1 MRVKDYIK
9 TNPDLIP
16 AEFESY
22 ISSVL
27 DDLYD
32 IRADNEAT
40 EKYCNKID
48 RISWIVKQ
56 ILIQITEKDPSYG
69 HFYNHFARILNS
81 LHGCKIYDC
90 VDHNIINFYID
101 FCWDDLEEQI
111 TGLSNEG
118 KLSILIKK
126 KADCKKS
133 NFNNDLK
140 NKYIENCEIESC
152 MIRELMA
159 LTNIIPEPSIVDKS
173 LANTSNEEKSELFAR
188 DLCDFIEEKIKGAQY
203 RSNHHAMEIF
213 NCPKVYGGTITFEN
227 KGRTLYLIKILYKYL
242 THTNKQAEAKKWRE
256 EMAQGLCIRTDDIS
270 KSTLRGVNGSE
281 DMRFRKTLH
290 DEFKRRGMS
299 LDEEKN

>member
-111 TGLSNEG
+111 TGLANEG

-173 LANTSNEEKSELFAR
+173 LANTSNEEKSELFTR
-188 DLCDFIEEKIKGAQY
+188 DLCDFIEEKIIASLEKMASPDY
-203 RSNHHAMEIF
+203 R
-213 NCPKVYGGTITFEN
+213 
-227 KGRTLYLIKILYKYL
+227 LKI
-242 THTNKQAEAKKWRE
+242 AEA
-256 EMAQGLCIRTDDIS
+256 AQTVMNN
-270 KSTLRGVNGSE
+270 RGITNL
-281 DMRFRKTLH
+281 FQLLT
-290 DEFKRRGMS
+290 
-299 LDEEKN
+299 EEK

>member
-118 KLSILIKK
+118 KLSIL
-126 KADCKKS
+126 
-133 NFNNDLK
+133 
-140 NKYIENCEIESC
+140 
-152 MIRELMA
+152 
-159 LTNIIPEPSIVDKS
+159 T
-173 LANTSNEEKSELFAR
+173 
-188 DLCDFIEEKIKGAQY
+188 
-203 RSNHHAMEIF
+203 
-213 NCPKVYGGTITFEN
+213 
-227 KGRTLYLIKILYKYL
+227 
-242 THTNKQAEAKKWRE
+242 
-256 EMAQGLCIRTDDIS
+256 
-270 KSTLRGVNGSE
+270 
-281 DMRFRKTLH
+281 
-290 DEFKRRGMS
+290 
-299 LDEEKN
+299 

>member
-69 HFYNHFARILNS
+69 YFYNHFARILNS

-111 TGLSNEG
+111 TGLANEG

-173 LANTSNEEKSELFAR
+173 LANTSNEEKSELFTR
-188 DLCDFIEEKIKGAQY
+188 DICDFIEEKIKGAQY

-213 NCPKVYGGTITFEN
+213 NYPSNYGCKIRFIH

-242 THTNKQAEAKKWRE
+242 IHINKLEEAENWIKD
-256 EMAQGLCIRTDDIS
+256 MAEGLSTTRDDII
-270 KSTLRGVNGSE
+270 KSTLRTSTG
-281 DMRFRKTLH
+281 DARFKTILLKKF
-290 DEFKRRGMS
+290 ESSGMTFNI
-299 LDEEKN
+299 EESK